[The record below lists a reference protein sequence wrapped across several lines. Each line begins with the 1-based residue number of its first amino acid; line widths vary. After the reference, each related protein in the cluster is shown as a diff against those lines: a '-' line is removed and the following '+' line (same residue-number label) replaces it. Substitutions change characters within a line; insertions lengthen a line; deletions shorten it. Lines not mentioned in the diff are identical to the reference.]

1 MKIVLIMFVLLN
13 ISSCDENPV
22 EVKENKEPVIFSLVA
37 FPDVVYPNDSLIV
50 ICNAYD
56 PDADTLVY
64 DWITSG
70 SIVRIKGSNH
80 PWLYNTKENSQIFY
94 APDSQFVSAPQ
105 DTFWI
110 QCAARDGKG
119 GQVSEV
125 IKFIVK
131 QNTGGD

>member
-1 MKIVLIMFVLLN
+1 MKILIIMFVLTKI
-13 ISSCDENPV
+13 ISCNDNPV
-22 EVKENKEPVIFSLVA
+22 EVKENQDPIIFSLVA
-37 FPDVVYPNDSLIV
+37 FPDVVYPNDPLIV
-50 ICNAYD
+50 ICSAYD
-56 PDADTLVY
+56 SDADTLVY

-70 SIVRIKGSNH
+70 SIIRIKGYNH

-125 IKFIVK
+125 IKFILK
-131 QNTGGD
+131 QYVGGS

>member
-1 MKIVLIMFVLLN
+1 MKILIAMFVLLN
-13 ISSCDENPV
+13 ISSCNESPV